1 MNMNYECIVGWTLV
15 YNKLFKSFTNMQS
28 CFTQYAPKMIIPRST
43 AFITVWFCLQSVSK
57 RFCNWLR
64 LPSLWRLCEGERGM
78 DLDWTLFSIT
88 SFFLYSYICT
98 YVCIYH
104 NIKKSYYLCVYYPW
118 REFCFCIFIS
128 NIDVRRVNPYTL
140 HVRNYSWAMMVLS
153 WFALVWEASA
163 VLYSQLLVSSSPKIW
178 IDE

>member
-1 MNMNYECIVGWTLV
+1 MGLW
-15 YNKLFKSFTNMQS
+15 F
-28 CFTQYAPKMIIPRST
+28 IINCLSLLQTCRYVLHT

-57 RFCNWLR
+57 LRLR
-64 LPSLWRLCEGERGM
+64 LPSFWRPCDGERIDGWNTFFNY
-78 DLDWTLFSIT
+78 LFFSI
-88 SFFLYSYICT
+88 FVYMYVLYIPQHFKNHTIYVYI
-98 YVCIYH
+98 
-104 NIKKSYYLCVYYPW
+104 PW
-118 REFCFCIFIS
+118 HEFCICIFIS

>member
-1 MNMNYECIVGWTLV
+1 MGLW
-15 YNKLFKSFTNMQS
+15 F
-28 CFTQYAPKMIIPRST
+28 IINCLSLLQTCRHVLHT
-43 AFITVWFCLQSVSK
+43 AFITVWFVCKAFQSADVTGCGCPLSGD
-57 RFCNWLR
+57 
-64 LPSLWRLCEGERGM
+64 PAIWRERDGWNTFFNY
-78 DLDWTLFSIT
+78 LFFSI
-88 SFFLYSYICT
+88 FVYMYVLYIPQHFKNHTIYVYI
-98 YVCIYH
+98 
-104 NIKKSYYLCVYYPW
+104 PW
-118 REFCFCIFIS
+118 HEFCICIFIS